1 MTSRKIHAKQRLEEI
16 STISTGFSF
25 RGAIPQDPNG
35 DTLVVQAANLA
46 GNGSLAEEADFK
58 RIKVIGR
65 ASSVTVSKND
75 VLLVSRGTS
84 NGGFR
89 AAFVSSPQNPLVAS
103 SSLHIIRVTSDDLLP
118 EFLCAY
124 LNTPQCQQ
132 QLQRIASGSTIRTLL
147 IKNLSLLEIP
157 IPPIK
162 TQQSIVNLARNVT
175 SQQKIFQQ
183 RNNLLGQLVHS
194 IITTHTT

>member
-25 RGAIPQDPNG
+25 RGAIPKDSNG
-35 DTLVVQAANLA
+35 DTFVVQAANLA
-46 GNGSLAEEADFK
+46 GDGSLAEEADFK
-58 RIKVIGR
+58 QIKVIGR
-65 ASSVTVSKND
+65 ASSVTVLEND

-89 AAFVSSPQNPLVAS
+89 AAFVGALRHPLIAS
-103 SSLHIIRVTSDDLLP
+103 SSLHIIRVKTSNLLP

-124 LNTPQCQQ
+124 FNTPQCQQ

-147 IKNLSLLEIP
+147 IKNLSMLEIP

-162 TQQSIVNLARNVT
+162 VQQSIIELARNVT

-183 RNNLLGQLVHS
+183 RNNLLSQLVHS
-194 IITTHTT
+194 VITTQTA